1 MECSSNKVDTMVASL
16 QSRRKALESKIIE
29 KNRELKRLCIQEAE
43 LTGSLPPEI
52 PLDPGE
58 TPPTFRRRV
67 GTSFTYPENLINKLK
82 FKDDETLASLELE
95 YKIQKGIAEAA
106 LGLANDETA
115 NKSVRRKHRMMYQQS
130 QSRIIELET
139 RINLC
144 NNQKVKKKPRPE
156 SSYTTDF
163 VNNHSVT
170 DGNFVVPK
178 EPNVQSSNPKV
189 LSHKSNLR
197 QSQSYN
203 KFPSQRNSHDP
214 RIGNGIHN
222 SWNTH
227 EHIPSSNMQPMLLP
241 RSTISL
247 DKEHVTY
254 PKDNGGFFNNNSNS
268 TNLPSSHELPSKI
281 IDQDFTSKYRDRFGS
296 LDRRHTRSSSSR
308 SNSSVDHE
316 PSAAPVVPRHTN
328 SQHPTTTILLPNQ
341 MYPENSLMR
350 THSLGNIKNE
360 NQQQAEKG
368 FTDLNQMSLSE
379 SRKNNEK
386 KWIETS
392 LDSSSVES
400 GPTLA
405 HDLPP
410 PIKMHTPPIQPENHP
425 LPYDPLVN
433 HFDTVP
439 FESPK
444 NHTVVQVGKWQPYRE
459 VTKPFEMSDF
469 YKYSTR
475 FRKPSANSNS
485 VSPEVVQTT
494 ASNPSPTP
502 SLPPPIPALQNK
514 GIYQPLKPHNCHP
527 LVPQNVSLM
536 EETVCP
542 IDSFEP
548 NNELCLD
555 ESVFANEMLSWYQDE
570 ATPQSRTATLV

>member
-16 QSRRKALESKIIE
+16 QSRRKALESKITE

-130 QSRIIELET
+130 QNRIIELET

-178 EPNVQSSNPKV
+178 DPIVQSLNPKV

-203 KFPSQRNSHDP
+203 KFPGQRNSHDP
-214 RIGNGIHN
+214 RIGNGLHN
-222 SWNTH
+222 AWNTH
-227 EHIPSSNMQPMLLP
+227 EHISSSNMQPMLLP

-247 DKEHVTY
+247 DKDHVTY
-254 PKDNGGFFNNNSNS
+254 PKDNGVFFNNNSNS
-268 TNLPSSHELPSKI
+268 TNLPSSHELSSKI
-281 IDQDFTSKYRDRFGS
+281 IDQDSTSKYRDRFGS
-296 LDRRHTRSSSSR
+296 LDRRHTTRSSSSR

-316 PSAAPVVPRHTN
+316 PSAVPVVPRHTN

-360 NQQQAEKG
+360 NQQQPEKG
-368 FTDLNQMSLSE
+368 FTDLNQISLSE
-379 SRKNNEK
+379 SRKNSEK

-400 GPTLA
+400 GPTLT

-475 FRKPSANSNS
+475 FRKPSANSINT
-485 VSPEVVQTT
+485 SPEIVQAT
-494 ASNPSPTP
+494 ANPSPTP
-502 SLPPPIPALQNK
+502 SLPPPLQNK
-514 GIYQPLKPHNCHP
+514 GIYQPLQPHNCHP
-527 LVPQNVSLM
+527 LVPQNISLM

>member
-1 MECSSNKVDTMVASL
+1 MVASL
-16 QSRRKALESKIIE
+16 QSRRKALESKI
-29 KNRELKRLCIQEAE
+29 
-43 LTGSLPPEI
+43 TPEI

-58 TPPTFRRRV
+58 TPPTFRRRI

-130 QSRIIELET
+130 QNRIIELET

-178 EPNVQSSNPKV
+178 EPTVQSLNTKA

-203 KFPSQRNSHDP
+203 KFPGQRNSHDP
-214 RIGNGIHN
+214 RIGNGLHN
-222 SWNTH
+222 AWNTH
-227 EHIPSSNMQPMLLP
+227 EHISSSNMQPILLP

-247 DKEHVTY
+247 DKDHVTY
-254 PKDNGGFFNNNSNS
+254 PKDNSIFFNNNSNS
-268 TNLPSSHELPSKI
+268 TNLTSSHELSSKI

-316 PSAAPVVPRHTN
+316 PPAVPAVVPRHTN
-328 SQHPTTTILLPNQ
+328 SQHPTATILLPNQ

-360 NQQQAEKG
+360 NQQQTEKG
-368 FTDLNQMSLSE
+368 FTDLNQILLSE
-379 SRKNNEK
+379 SRKNSEK

-410 PIKMHTPPIQPENHP
+410 PIKMHTPPIPPENHP
-425 LPYDPLVN
+425 LPYDTLVN

-485 VSPEVVQTT
+485 ASPEIIQTT
-494 ASNPSPTP
+494 ANPSPTP
-502 SLPPPIPALQNK
+502 SLPPQPVLQNK
-514 GIYQPLKPHNCHP
+514 GIYQPLQPHNCHP
-527 LVPQNVSLM
+527 LVPQNISLM

>member
-16 QSRRKALESKIIE
+16 QSRRKALESKITE

-130 QSRIIELET
+130 QNRIIELET

-178 EPNVQSSNPKV
+178 EPNVQSLNPKV

-203 KFPSQRNSHDP
+203 KFPGQRNSHDP
-214 RIGNGIHN
+214 RIGNGLHN
-222 SWNTH
+222 AWNTH
-227 EHIPSSNMQPMLLP
+227 EHISSSNMQPMLLP

-247 DKEHVTY
+247 DKDHVTY
-254 PKDNGGFFNNNSNS
+254 PKDNGVFFNNNSNS
-268 TNLPSSHELPSKI
+268 TNLPSSHELSSKI
-281 IDQDFTSKYRDRFGS
+281 IDQDSTSKYRDRFGS
-296 LDRRHTRSSSSR
+296 LDRRHTTRSSSSR

-316 PSAAPVVPRHTN
+316 PPAVPVVPRHTN

-360 NQQQAEKG
+360 NQQQTEKG
-368 FTDLNQMSLSE
+368 FTDLNQISLSE
-379 SRKNNEK
+379 SRKNSEK

-400 GPTLA
+400 GPTLT

-410 PIKMHTPPIQPENHP
+410 PIKMHTPPIQPDNHP

-485 VSPEVVQTT
+485 ASPEIVLTT
-494 ASNPSPTP
+494 TNPSPTP
-502 SLPPPIPALQNK
+502 SLPPQPALQNK
-514 GIYQPLKPHNCHP
+514 GIYQPLQPHNCHP
-527 LVPQNVSLM
+527 LVPQNISLM

>member
-16 QSRRKALESKIIE
+16 QSRRKALESKITE

-163 VNNHSVT
+163 VNNLSVT
-170 DGNFVVPK
+170 DGTFVVPK
-178 EPNVQSSNPKV
+178 EPNVQSLNPKAV
-189 LSHKSNLR
+189 SNKSNLR

-203 KFPSQRNSHDP
+203 KFPGQRNSHDP

-222 SWNTH
+222 LWNTH

-247 DKEHVTY
+247 DKEHVTH
-254 PKDNGGFFNNNSNS
+254 PKDNGVFFNNNSNS
-268 TNLPSSHELPSKI
+268 TNLPSSHELSSKI

-316 PSAAPVVPRHTN
+316 PSTIPVMPRHTN

-360 NQQQAEKG
+360 NQQQIEKA
-368 FTDLNQMSLSE
+368 FTDSNQISLSE
-379 SRKNNEK
+379 SRKNSEK
-386 KWIETS
+386 KWVETS

-400 GPTLA
+400 GPTLT

-410 PIKMHTPPIQPENHP
+410 PIKMHSPPIQPENHP
-425 LPYDPLVN
+425 LPYDPL
-433 HFDTVP
+433 VP

-485 VSPEVVQTT
+485 AAPEVVQTT
-494 ASNPSPTP
+494 ANPSPTP

-542 IDSFEP
+542 VDSFEP